1 MSLPTT
7 QVHQWT
13 RDGYL
18 ISTDSSLIP
27 LDTLNVALDSDLLHW
42 ARALSP
48 EELTVMVNSSACFGL
63 YGTSASPAKP
73 ALIGFARLV
82 TDRVTFAYLTD
93 VYVLP
98 EHGGLGLGS
107 WLIDCVKEWVDLMPN
122 LRQLTLIT
130 GKGKKEEYYARKLGT
145 TSIENLKATVG
156 VFVAKGP
163 AGSFD

>member
-1 MSLPTT
+1 
-7 QVHQWT
+7 
-13 RDGYL
+13 
-18 ISTDSSLIP
+18 
-27 LDTLNVALDSDLLHW
+27 
-42 ARALSP
+42 
-48 EELTVMVNSSACFGL
+48 MVNSSACFGL

-98 EHGGLGLGS
+98 ERGGLGLGS